1 MRLFVALE
9 LPHATRQRLADLATQ
24 LPGAR
29 WVPPENFHIT
39 LRFIG
44 EVPRHVAEELDLAL
58 AALRGRRFPL
68 TLAGVGAAERAGH
81 ARALCAC
88 VERNP
93 ALEGLRAKI
102 ERGLQSAGLEPERR
116 RFTPHVSLARIEQP
130 SLDQPGFDRPS
141 LNRPSLNRAVEPRL
155 AQWVAKW
162 VQAHNL
168 FRAEPIEVTHFTLFS
183 SQLGREQAV
192 YTREVTYALD

>member
-9 LPHATRQRLADLATQ
+9 LPHATRQRLTDLATK

-44 EVPRHVAEELDLAL
+44 EVPRHVAQELDLAL
-58 AALRGRRFPL
+58 AALRARRFDL
-68 TLAGVGAAERAGH
+68 VLAGVGTAERAGRVH
-81 ARALCAC
+81 TIWAR
-88 VERNP
+88 VTPNP
-93 ALEGLRAKI
+93 ALDALRAKI
-102 ERGLQSAGLEPERR
+102 ERALQTAGLEPERR
-116 RFTPHVSLARIEQP
+116 RFVPHVTLAR
-130 SLDQPGFDRPS
+130 LDRSEPDQVG
-141 LNRPSLNRAVEPRL
+141 EPRL
-155 AQWVAKW
+155 AEW

-183 SQLGREQAV
+183 SLLGHEQAV
-192 YTREVTYALD
+192 YSPEVAYALD

>member
-9 LPHATRQRLADLATQ
+9 LPHATRQRLADLASQ

-58 AALRGRRFPL
+58 AALHAPRFAL
-68 TLAGVGAAERAGH
+68 TLAGVGTGGRAGRVH
-81 ARALCAC
+81 TLWAC
-88 VERNP
+88 VARNA
-93 ALEGLRAKI
+93 ALNGLRAKI
-102 ERGLQSAGLEPERR
+102 ERALQTAGLEPERR
-116 RFTPHVSLARIEQP
+116 RFVPHVSLARVDQAG
-130 SLDQPGFDRPS
+130 LDPGG
-141 LNRPSLNRAVEPRL
+141 EPRL
-155 AQWVAKW
+155 AQW

-168 FRAEPIEVTHFTLFS
+168 FRLDPIEIAHFTLFS
-183 SQLGREQAV
+183 SLLGREQAV
-192 YTREVTYALD
+192 YSPEVTYALD

>member
-9 LPHATRQRLADLATQ
+9 LPHATRQRLADLATA

-58 AALRGRRFPL
+58 AALRARHFSV
-68 TLAGVGAAERAGH
+68 TLAGVGTAERAGR
-81 ARALCAC
+81 ARTLWAC
-88 VERNP
+88 VERNA
-93 ALEGLRAKI
+93 ALDALRGKI
-102 ERGLQSAGLEPERR
+102 ERALQGVGLAPERR
-116 RFTPHVSLARIEQP
+116 RFVPHVTLARLGQTAE
-130 SLDQPGFDRPS
+130 L
-141 LNRPSLNRAVEPRL
+141 RL
-155 AQWVAKW
+155 AEW

-168 FRAEPIEVTHFTLFS
+168 FRTEPIEMGHFTLFS
-183 SQLGREQAV
+183 SLLGHEQAV
-192 YTREVTYALD
+192 YTPEVEYALD